1 MVFACL
7 VALCWP
13 SSLNGTA
20 VASPATFDPLVGAMP
35 IGPRSSVA
43 DEFEDLLDDLAD
55 ILDGALQIATAHATP
70 LSSQEKQALDTQL
83 DQAEALIDQVFI
95 PSVAP
100 NLTPADAGNV
110 SLLFTPSTLADYAEQ
125 CVELA
130 QDAKDELVLHG
141 DLFNHA
147 LVGTKLKTIRYL
159 TSRSSPHNYRT
170 KAGIN

>member
-1 MVFACL
+1 MALACL

-13 SSLNGTA
+13 CSLNGRA
-20 VASPATFDPLVGAMP
+20 VAGSSSFGSPGAVVP

-43 DEFEDLLDDLAD
+43 DDFEDLLDDLAD
-55 ILDGALQIATAHATP
+55 ILNGALTTATAHSLP
-70 LSSQEKQALDTQL
+70 LSSQEKQTLDAQL
-83 DQAEALIDQVFI
+83 DNAEALIDQVFN
-95 PSVAP
+95 PVVAP
-100 NLTPADAGNV
+100 NLTPVDAGNI

-125 CVELA
+125 CIDLA

-141 DLFNHA
+141 DLFDHA